1 MRGMAIGALSL
12 ALLSSPAA
20 GQGQERPGVPEIR
33 HHLLASKNVDEEYSI
48 LVSLPEGYATS
59 QRTYPVLYVLDAEKS
74 FGLARDVVDWLSW
87 ANEMPRM
94 IVVGIAY
101 GETTR
106 DWWQKRSRDLTP
118 SADRGKLWGE
128 WPLAGGS
135 EAFRRFL
142 SLELF
147 PFIESEYRP
156 SGDRVLVGLSFGALF
171 GAHDLLRTDRLFAR
185 YLLVS
190 TPFAWDQDA
199 IFETEAEYGAGTTSL
214 PATVYSALGTEDEA
228 AVTEPWH
235 RFNAQFTARGYAGL
249 RFQSEAFQGETH
261 ISVFPIAL
269 THGLKWLFQA
279 TSG

>member
-1 MRGMAIGALSL
+1 MRWTTIGALSL
-12 ALLSSPAA
+12 ALLSLVPECQA
-20 GQGQERPGVPEIR
+20 QVRPGVPEIR
-33 HHLLASKNVDEEYSI
+33 HHVLSSKNVDEEYAI
-48 LVSLPEGYATS
+48 LVSLPEGYAAS
-59 QRTYPVLYVLDAEKS
+59 QARYPVLYVLDAEKS

-101 GETTR
+101 GETSR

-118 SADRGKLWGE
+118 SPDRSKIWGE
-128 WPLAGGS
+128 WPLAGGAD
-135 EAFRRFL
+135 AFRSFL

-147 PFIESEYRP
+147 PLIEREYRAN
-156 SGDRVLVGLSFGALF
+156 GDRGLVGLSLGGLF
-171 GAHDLLRTDRLFAR
+171 GAYDLLRSDRLFGR

-190 TPFAWDQDA
+190 PAYAWDHDA
-199 IFETEAEYGAGTTSL
+199 ILKNEAELSGRATAL
-214 PATVYSALGTEDEA
+214 PAAVYSAIGTDDEE
-228 AVTEPWH
+228 AVKEPWQ
-235 RFNAQFTARGYAGL
+235 RFNAQLTGRTYDGL
-249 RFQSEAFQGETH
+249 RFQSEVFQGETH